1 MKPKEWEGNTTSF
14 SVTYHIN
21 HDGPNYFVTH
31 YKGSTRGH
39 IDPKE
44 AWRVNG
50 VAKFTDSAQA
60 MKAWCIETYETHDK
74 ELKAARKDTSFASE
88 VELEQDPT
96 ANTKMVT

>member
-1 MKPKEWEGNTTSF
+1 MKPKEWEGNSNSF

-31 YKGSTRGH
+31 YKGSCRGH

-44 AWRVNG
+44 AWRVHG
-50 VAKFTDSAQA
+50 VAKFTESAQA
-60 MKAWCIETYETHDK
+60 MKAWCIETFETYDK

-88 VELEQDPT
+88 VESEQDPT

>member
-1 MKPKEWEGNTTSF
+1 MKPKEWEGNSNSF

-60 MKAWCIETYETHDK
+60 MNCLLY
-74 ELKAARKDTSFASE
+74 TSPSPRDRSLSRMPSSA
-88 VELEQDPT
+88 
-96 ANTKMVT
+96 